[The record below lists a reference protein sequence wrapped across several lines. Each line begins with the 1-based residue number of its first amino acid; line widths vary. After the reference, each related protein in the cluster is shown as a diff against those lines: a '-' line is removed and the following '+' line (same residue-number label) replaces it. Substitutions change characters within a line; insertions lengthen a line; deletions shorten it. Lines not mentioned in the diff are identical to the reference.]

1 MMNTKIDM
9 GFKFDGPDRDSI
21 QLQELVFDKTKFNRI
36 IGFIGYEKNNKYLTF
51 KTKDIESSRDTG
63 ARCDESG
70 KEKTL
75 KKMEIFLDKS
85 TFDKLIFRPKIDK
98 DNAIVVDKDENP
110 VEEMIGHSEMC
121 VLMELVLR
129 YLNDVEKDNKK
140 YFLTPE
146 LAIYY
151 KLYKVL

>member
-1 MMNTKIDM
+1 M
-9 GFKFDGPDRDSI
+9 
-21 QLQELVFDKTKFNRI
+21 EL
-36 IGFIGYEKNNKYLTF
+36 
-51 KTKDIESSRDTG
+51 
-63 ARCDESG
+63 
-70 KEKTL
+70 
-75 KKMEIFLDKS
+75 FLDKS
-85 TFDKLIFRPKIDK
+85 MFDKLIFRPKIDK
-98 DNAIVVDKDENP
+98 DNAIVVDKDEKP